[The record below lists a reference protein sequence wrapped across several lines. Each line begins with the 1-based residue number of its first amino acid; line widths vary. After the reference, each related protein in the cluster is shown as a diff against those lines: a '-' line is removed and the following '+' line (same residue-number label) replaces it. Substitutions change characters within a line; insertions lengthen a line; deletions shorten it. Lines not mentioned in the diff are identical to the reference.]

1 MKMLLNVL
9 VSSVPLLLASAGA
22 LVSEYA
28 GVLAVFIDGL
38 INLSAFLT
46 FLFAYWTGSAAAAC
60 MLAALCAV
68 VVALLASYYTE
79 KTKANPFVTG
89 IVLNL
94 FSSGFTSVCSSFVF
108 RTKGVLSPAIL
119 ASSFSFPEGLFPS
132 LTNEISLFA
141 LFLPAFVC
149 VLGLYPVVRY
159 TKWGLRLVVAGAA
172 PDILKKKGVEPAFYR
187 CSSWV
192 IAAVFAAA
200 AGGILTLRLSSFVP
214 NISSG
219 RGWIALAAVFLGR
232 RNVFGVIA
240 SSLLFTAAGY
250 AADSIQTAAGVSFI
264 PPSVLPSLPYIAAT
278 VVFFLRRAPQKRKAR
293 RGNQCGN

>member
-1 MKMLLNVL
+1 MKIILNIL

-46 FLFAYWTGSAAAAC
+46 FLFAYWTGSVASAC
-60 MLAALCAV
+60 LLAALCAV
-68 VVALLASYYTE
+68 LVALLASYYTE

-94 FSSGFTSVCSSFVF
+94 FSSGFTSVCSSLVF

-119 ASSFSFPEGLFPS
+119 ASSFSFKEGLFPS
-132 LTNEISLFA
+132 LTNETSLFV
-141 LFLPAFVC
+141 LFIPAFVC
-149 VLGLYPVVRY
+149 VLVLYPVVRY

-172 PDILKKKGVEPAFYR
+172 PDILKKKGVEPSVYR
-187 CSSWV
+187 CSSWL
-192 IAAVFAAA
+192 IAALFASV
-200 AGGILTLRLSSFVP
+200 AGSVLTLRLSSFVP

-219 RGWIALAAVFLGR
+219 RGWIALVAVFIGR

-250 AADSIQTAAGVSFI
+250 AADSIQTAAGFSFI
-264 PPSVLPSLPYIAAT
+264 PPSVLPALPYIAAT
-278 VVFFLRRAPQKRKAR
+278 VVFFVSRSPNRARNSKK
-293 RGNQCGN
+293 N